1 MALFNKKHY
10 EAEIENLRHENSI
23 LQYDVSKL
31 KKELVEKDKQL
42 QERRNYKGQ
51 AMVERLRDGSRIN
64 ELEKEVQK
72 KDRLIKRLRAQI
84 NEFKQVQSN
93 LRKAGRKSKATEE
106 NKAEIF
112 RLREEG
118 YSYAQIAEFI
128 TENSGEYISKSTVA
142 KITKEYYRP

>member
-1 MALFNKKHY
+1 
-10 EAEIENLRHENSI
+10 
-23 LQYDVSKL
+23 
-31 KKELVEKDKQL
+31 
-42 QERRNYKGQ
+42 
-51 AMVERLRDGSRIN
+51 MVERLRDGSRIN